1 MTDSS
6 NKKLQGKVAII
17 TGGASG
23 IGEAT
28 AHLFAQHGA
37 RMVVIADIQDQLGHQ
52 VAISIGINKCQYVHC
67 DVSDEDQVKNMIEST
82 VQKHGQ
88 LDIMFSNAGI
98 VSGSDQTILELDLSG
113 FDKVIKTNTRG
124 MALCVKHA
132 ARVMVERRVKG
143 SILCTGSI
151 AASKGTQ
158 LLTDYCMAK
167 HAVLGLVRSASLQLG
182 QHGIRVNCVS
192 PSTVATPMSCDAL
205 GMDAEQVEKIFEP
218 TSSLKGVVLKV
229 RDVANAVL
237 FLASEDSGFVTGL
250 DLKVDGGNLGS
261 LNKPQ

>member
-52 VAISIGINKCQYVHC
+52 VATSIGIDKCQYVHC
-67 DVSDEDQVKNMIEST
+67 DVSDEDQVKNMVEST

-88 LDIMFSNAGI
+88 LDIMFSNAGTG
-98 VSGSDQTILELDLSG
+98 SSSDQTILELDLSG
-113 FDKVIKTNTRG
+113 FDKVIKINARG

-143 SILCTGSI
+143 SIICTGSV
-151 AASKGTQ
+151 AASQGRKVF
-158 LLTDYCMAK
+158 TDYCMSK
-167 HAVLGLVRSASLQLG
+167 HAVLGLVRAASVQLG

-192 PSTVATPMSCDAL
+192 PSLVATPMSCGAV
-205 GMDAEQVEKIFEP
+205 GMDAEQVEKISESS
-218 TSSLKGVVLKV
+218 SSLKGVVLKV
-229 RDVANAVL
+229 GDVANAVL
-237 FLASEDSGFVTGL
+237 FLASDDSGFVTGL
-250 DLKVDGGNLGS
+250 DLKVDGGHLGS
-261 LNKPQ
+261 R

>member
-37 RMVVIADIQDQLGHQ
+37 RMVVIADIQDELGHQ
-52 VAISIGINKCQYVHC
+52 VAISIGIDKCQYVHC
-67 DVSDEDQVKNMIEST
+67 DVSDEDKVKNMVEST

-98 VSGSDQTILELDLSG
+98 VSGSNQTILELDLSG
-113 FDKVIKTNTRG
+113 FDKVIKTNARC
-124 MALCVKHA
+124 MALCVK
-132 ARVMVERRVKG
+132 G
-143 SILCTGSI
+143 SIICTGSV
-151 AASKGTQ
+151 AASQGTQ

-167 HAVLGLVRSASLQLG
+167 HAMLGLVRSASVQLG

-192 PSTVATPMSCDAL
+192 PSMVATPMSCDAL
-205 GMDAEQVEKIFEP
+205 GMDAEQVEKISEP
-218 TSSLKGVVLKV
+218 TSSLKGVVFNV

-237 FLASEDSGFVTGL
+237 FLSSDNSGFVTGL
-250 DLKVDGGNLGS
+250 DLKVDGSHLES
-261 LNKPQ
+261 RHKPQ